1 LVSAVLALFILV
13 IIGFIAARCGALTR
27 ESAAQ
32 FSVFSMNVTLPCM
45 CMISM
50 QHPFSWSLMG
60 EAAAAFGLAWLVYGL
75 SILIAFVYPYLIGLK
90 GEARGVHRYG
100 IIFSNVALVGYPIVQ
115 AILGDDYLFH
125 LAAYNI
131 PFNFIAFSLGA
142 WLIAKEGHNALVLS
156 WKTVINPAMAGVI
169 LGFIFFLFSIP
180 LPPILYGPIKI
191 VGDMTS
197 PISMMVIGITLANVN
212 WKVMAG
218 RWRIYVTIAMRLL
231 VVPGVI
237 GLILFTLG
245 IRGHLLILAVTMAA
259 MPAGATNSILASLY
273 HVAEE
278 ESSSLVFLSTLLSM
292 VTIPLVVLALNLL
305 LEGRP

>member
-1 LVSAVLALFILV
+1 MELVSAVLALFILV
-13 IIGFIAARCGALTR
+13 LVGFIAARCGVLNR
-27 ESAAQ
+27 DSANL
-32 FSVFSMNVTLPCM
+32 FSVFSMNVTMPCL

-50 QHPFSWSLMG
+50 QQPFSRELMG

-75 SILIAFVYPYLIGLK
+75 SILIALVYPYLIGLK

-100 IIFSNVALVGYPIVQ
+100 IIFSNVALVGYPMVQ
-115 AILGDDYLFH
+115 AILGDGYLFH
-125 LAAYNI
+125 LAMYNI

-142 WLIAKEGHNALVLS
+142 WLIAKEGHNALILS
-156 WKTVINPAMAGVI
+156 WKTVINPAMVGVI
-169 LGFIFFLFSIP
+169 IGFIFFLFSLR
-180 LPPILYGPIKI
+180 LPPMLYRPIKT

-218 RWRIYVTIAMRLL
+218 RWRIYLTVAMRLL
-231 VVPGVI
+231 VVPGAA
-237 GLILFTLG
+237 GLVLFALG
-245 IRGHLLILAVTMAA
+245 IRGPLMILAVTMAA

-278 ESSSLVFLSTLLSM
+278 ESGSLVFLSTLLSM
-292 VTIPLVVLALNLL
+292 VTIPVVTLVLDRVF
-305 LEGRP
+305 